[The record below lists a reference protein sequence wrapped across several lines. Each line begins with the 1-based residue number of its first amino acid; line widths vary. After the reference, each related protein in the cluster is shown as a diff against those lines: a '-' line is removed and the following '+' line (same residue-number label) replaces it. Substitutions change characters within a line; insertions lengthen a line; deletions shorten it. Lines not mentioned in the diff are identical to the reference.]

1 MGLSVDALVSS
12 AHGRLSLGRFQISSH
27 RPFDKCGL
35 ARRELH
41 VSLAMGVHVPLR
53 CCQHSTRS
61 GHDGPLCALL
71 SRRKSATLGLLCMH
85 HVGTRS
91 IVRIRI
97 LLSRDAVR
105 PLRLD
110 SPRELGE
117 SALSVILGREAG
129 LDSILVVSM
138 QQAAEFS
145 MHEWVWL
152 PNVERLWLY
161 KRLDSFRYFEC
172 FRFDF

>member
-1 MGLSVDALVSS
+1 
-12 AHGRLSLGRFQISSH
+12 
-27 RPFDKCGL
+27 
-35 ARRELH
+35 
-41 VSLAMGVHVPLR
+41 
-53 CCQHSTRS
+53 
-61 GHDGPLCALL
+61 
-71 SRRKSATLGLLCMH
+71 MH

-117 SALSVILGREAG
+117 STLGVILGREAG
-129 LDSILVVSM
+129 LHSILVVSM
-138 QQAAEFS
+138 QQATEFS

-161 KRLDSFRYFEC
+161 KRLDSLRYFEC

>member
-1 MGLSVDALVSS
+1 M
-12 AHGRLSLGRFQISSH
+12 
-27 RPFDKCGL
+27 
-35 ARRELH
+35 
-41 VSLAMGVHVPLR
+41 
-53 CCQHSTRS
+53 
-61 GHDGPLCALL
+61 
-71 SRRKSATLGLLCMH
+71 LGLLCVH

-91 IVRIRI
+91 IVGIAI
-97 LLSRDAVR
+97 LLSGDAVR

-117 SALSVILGREAG
+117 STLSVILGREAG

-145 MHEWVWL
+145 MHERVGL
-152 PNVERLWLY
+152 PNIERLWLY

-172 FRFDF
+172 FRFDL

>member
-1 MGLSVDALVSS
+1 M
-12 AHGRLSLGRFQISSH
+12 
-27 RPFDKCGL
+27 
-35 ARRELH
+35 
-41 VSLAMGVHVPLR
+41 
-53 CCQHSTRS
+53 
-61 GHDGPLCALL
+61 
-71 SRRKSATLGLLCMH
+71 LGLLCMH

-91 IVRIRI
+91 IVGIRI

-117 SALSVILGREAG
+117 STLSVILGREAG
-129 LDSILVVSM
+129 LDGILVVSM

-152 PNVERLWLY
+152 PNIERLWLY